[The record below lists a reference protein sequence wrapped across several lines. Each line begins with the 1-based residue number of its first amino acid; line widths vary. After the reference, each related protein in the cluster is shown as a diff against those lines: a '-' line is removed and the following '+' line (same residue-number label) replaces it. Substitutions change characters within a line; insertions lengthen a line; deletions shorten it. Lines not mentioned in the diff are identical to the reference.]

1 MTVSGTVNRIKNEP
15 DGDYHVRLRL
25 DAQFA
30 GLINDANVQKQAG
43 DLILEPVCIHAVTQA
58 DAVGACAG
66 YANPLSI
73 PPPYTH
79 VVATGA
85 YVLDTDHGW
94 MELHPLWDIHPG

>member
-25 DAQFA
+25 DPQFA
-30 GLINDANVQKQAG
+30 GLINDANVRMQAG

-58 DAVGACAG
+58 DAIGACAG

-73 PPPYTH
+73 PPSYTH
-79 VVATGA
+79 VIATGA